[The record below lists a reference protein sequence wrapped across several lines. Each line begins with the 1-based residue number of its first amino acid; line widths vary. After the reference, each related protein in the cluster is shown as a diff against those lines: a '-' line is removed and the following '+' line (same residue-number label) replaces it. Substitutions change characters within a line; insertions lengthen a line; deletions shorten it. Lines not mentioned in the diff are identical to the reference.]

1 METNLLTMTEMIE
14 RLSPLKI
21 KTRQSFY
28 QKFGHRIKPV
38 RREGNKNFYSEDHVQ
53 ALIKSE
59 LSNSRKTSTSSNSL
73 DIISVVN
80 GRILNDLMDEKQ
92 RLRDENVLLGKKIE
106 SMDEALA
113 CLNAKLEATV
123 PRLEYHKRIEELEC
137 AQQRLQVS
145 EKNVMQLTTT
155 LENVCKERE
164 QLRLKAENLRKLK
177 AIQSQIKELN
187 FFSYFKRKALEAQKA
202 LILSDETAIS

>member
-1 METNLLTMTEMIE
+1 MIE
-14 RLSPLKI
+14 RLGPLKI

-38 RREGNKNFYSEDHVQ
+38 RRVGNKNFYSEDHVQ

-59 LSNSRKTSTSSNSL
+59 LSDSKSAPMTTSSM

-92 RLRDENVLLGKKIE
+92 RLREENMQLNKKLQ
-106 SMDEALA
+106 SMDEALT
-113 CLNAKLEATV
+113 CLSNKLEATV
-123 PRLEYHKRIEELEC
+123 PKLEYHKRMEELES
-137 AQQRLQVS
+137 AHQNLQAS
-145 EKNVMQLTTT
+145 EKQVFHLKAS
-155 LENVCKERE
+155 LENACRDRE

-177 AIQSQIKELN
+177 EIQSKLQKLGL
-187 FFSYFKRKALEAQKA
+187 FSFFKRRELLAQRA
-202 LILSDETAIS
+202 LILRDENAGSQFIDE